1 MLRGQN
7 DWIMELQE
15 RQEFRQPAIFRSFSG
30 LVAAES
36 TRLGGFSNG
45 PYASLNLGL
54 NTGDDDALVQ
64 ANRAFFFN
72 ALGWTTEQVASAYQ
86 VHGDSILQVDTPC
99 REEGFDALITDVPG
113 IFLTVTVADCTPIL
127 VLDPVRPAV
136 AAIHAG
142 WRGTVL
148 GILKKTILRMQE
160 VFGTNPQDCRAFIG
174 ACIDACSYEVDADVA
189 QHFSAPYAQ
198 WSPELQ
204 KYLLD
209 LKSANQAQLLE
220 VGLLEEHIEI
230 SPYSTVLNNDLFFSY
245 RKEKGITG
253 RMLNGIGLI

>member
-1 MLRGQN
+1 MSKTGRK
-7 DWIMELQE
+7 
-15 RQEFRQPAIFRSFSG
+15 EFHLPEIFRDFPW
-30 LVAAES
+30 VTAAGS
-36 TRLGGFSNG
+36 TRLGGISEG

-54 NTGDDDALVQ
+54 STGDRQEAVTENRKIFFDALGIS
-64 ANRAFFFN
+64 AD
-72 ALGWTTEQVASAYQ
+72 QVASAYQ
-86 VHGDSILQVDTPC
+86 VHDDGILEVHAPC

-136 AAIHAG
+136 AAVHAG

-148 GILKKTILRMQE
+148 GILKKTIGRMQE
-160 VFGTNPQDCRAFIG
+160 VFGTNPADCRAFIG

-189 QHFSAPYAQ
+189 QHFATSYAR
-198 WSPELQ
+198 WSPELK

-220 VGLLEEHIEI
+220 VGLRAENIEV
-230 SPYSTVLNNDLFFSY
+230 SPFSTVLNNDLFFSY
-245 RKEKGITG
+245 RKEKGVTG
-253 RMLNGIGLI
+253 RMLNGIGLIPAG

>member
-1 MLRGQN
+1 M
-7 DWIMELQE
+7 
-15 RQEFRQPAIFRSFSG
+15 RQEFHQPQIFLDFPG
-30 LVAAES
+30 VTAAGS
-36 TRLGGFSNG
+36 TRLGGISEG
-45 PYASLNLGL
+45 PYAWLNLGL
-54 NTGDDDALVQ
+54 STGDRHEAVME
-64 ANRAFFFN
+64 NRKIFFG
-72 ALGWTTEQVASAYQ
+72 ALGIEEGQVASAYQ
-86 VHGDSILQVDTPC
+86 VHSDDILQVHAPC

-113 IFLTVTVADCTPIL
+113 IFLTVTVADCTPVL

>member
-1 MLRGQN
+1 MHT
-7 DWIMELQE
+7 IE
-15 RQEFRQPAIFRSFSG
+15 RQEFHQPAIFRGFTG
-30 LVAAES
+30 VTAAGS
-36 TRLGGFSNG
+36 TRLGGVSEG
-45 PYASLNLGL
+45 SYASLNLGL
-54 NTGDDDALVQ
+54 STGDRHEAVMENRKIFFDAL
-64 ANRAFFFN
+64 
-72 ALGWTTEQVASAYQ
+72 GIEEGQVASAYQ
-86 VHGDSILQVDTPC
+86 VHGDGILQVHAPC

-136 AAIHAG
+136 AAVHAG

-148 GILKKTILRMQE
+148 GILQKTILRMQE

-174 ACIDACSYEVDADVA
+174 ACIDACSYEVDNDVA
-189 QHFSAPYAQ
+189 QHFDATYAH

-204 KYLLD
+204 KFLLD
-209 LKSANQAQLLE
+209 LKAANQAQLLK
-220 VGLLEEHIEI
+220 VGLLAENVEI
-230 SPYSTVLNNDLFFSY
+230 SPFSTVLNNDLFFSY